1 MQWSQ
6 VVAPPPRKM
15 LRQFA
20 GLFLIVF
27 LALAGWRT
35 WQGHADGW
43 ALGLAAVALGVG
55 IIGLVHPP
63 AVRFIYTGW
72 MIVAFP
78 IGWTI
83 SQLAVALMFFAVI
96 TPVAAIFRVIGR
108 DELQLRRGDRE
119 TTYWRPKP
127 GPEGVRQYLRQF

>member
-1 MQWSQ
+1 MQWSE
-6 VVAPPPRKM
+6 VIVPPPRKL

-27 LALAGWRT
+27 LALAGWRV
-35 WQGHADGW
+35 WQGQADAW
-43 ALGLAAVALGVG
+43 ALGLAGLALVVG
-55 IIGLVHPP
+55 IAGLVHPP

-83 SQLAVALMFFAVI
+83 SRLALALMFFAVI
-96 TPVAAIFRVIGR
+96 TPVALFFRLVGR
-108 DELQLRRGDRE
+108 DELQLRRRDPGVSC
-119 TTYWRPKP
+119 WSPKH

>member
-1 MQWSQ
+1 MQWSE
-6 VVAPPPRKM
+6 VIAPPPPKL

-20 GLFLIVF
+20 GLFLVVF
-27 LALAGWRT
+27 LALAGWRV
-35 WQGHADGW
+35 WQGEADAW
-43 ALGLAAVALGVG
+43 ALGLAGLALAVGVT
-55 IIGLVHPP
+55 GLVYPP

-83 SQLAVALMFFAVI
+83 SRLALALMFFAVI
-96 TPVAAIFRVIGR
+96 TPVALFFRLVGR
-108 DELQLRRGDRE
+108 DELQLRRRE
-119 TTYWRPKP
+119 TGASCWNPKH